1 MAHVA
6 NLKRIFTLR
15 FTVVIEVL
23 YALIPNLYKR
33 YIRRW
38 EYIPIAEWGYLNK
51 NFNCSVFK
59 KIIVV
64 GGGSIPF
71 TAIYLNKIL
80 NQKNFV
86 IIERNKISALAA
98 RILLE
103 RLGYNNFKV
112 INISAQDYSDY
123 DSSIIIIA
131 LQVTQKQKIVNR
143 ILNDYRDTILIIR
156 QPIGSN
162 LQLFD
167 YVSLNKIQYSA
178 IKQDPSFE
186 SIFLARVS

>member
-1 MAHVA
+1 MAYVT
-6 NLKRIFTLR
+6 NLKRTLTLR
-15 FTVVIEVL
+15 FTIAIEVL

-33 YIRRW
+33 HMRRW
-38 EYIPIAEWGYLNK
+38 EYIPVAEGEYLNK
-51 NFNCSVFK
+51 NFNLSTFK

-80 NQKNFV
+80 NEKDFV
-86 IIERNKISALAA
+86 IIEKNKISALAA

-112 INISAQDYSDY
+112 INISAQNYSDY
-123 DSSIIIIA
+123 DNSIIIIA
-131 LQVTQKQKIVNR
+131 LQVIQKQKIVNK
-143 ILNDYRDTILIIR
+143 ILNEHRNAILIIR
-156 QPIGSN
+156 QPIGNN

-167 YVSLNKIQYSA
+167 YVSLNEIRYPA
-178 IKQDPSFE
+178 IKLEPSFE
-186 SIFLARVS
+186 SIFLARLS